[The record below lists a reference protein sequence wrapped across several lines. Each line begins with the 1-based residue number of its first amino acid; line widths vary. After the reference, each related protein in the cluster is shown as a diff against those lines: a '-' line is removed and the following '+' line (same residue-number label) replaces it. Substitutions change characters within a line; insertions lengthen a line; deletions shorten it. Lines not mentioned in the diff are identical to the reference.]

1 LHSIYIIYIRI
12 RVDFP
17 ALPGSQSGLGGS
29 ALKPEANG
37 NTLQSSL
44 NSNLSLLSQDS
55 QLLHNTSTHSFSGIA
70 AVGGASS
77 GNSSGTAISRTV
89 GTSASLN
96 FTTTSASGGGSST
109 QVNVN
114 ASTSAPSPHPPA
126 MQNLYQ
132 GQHIMGGGLG
142 DLSSSSAAGS
152 TAAPISAVLSKEGR
166 FGLAGLLDIIRV
178 TDKDSTA
185 LALGSDLT
193 TYGLNLTSTDCLYAS
208 FTSPFNEQPSPVE
221 PHFQT
226 PQCYMLQPT
235 SLKAE
240 HLTKFQIETLFYMFY
255 NMPKDLMQAFAAQE
269 LYRREWRFHAEL
281 KLWLKVR
288 PPELM
293 QSHPNVQFVFFETST
308 WEVRPM
314 TTVYR
319 GNIGAGL
326 VSEEEVRVKIL
337 AQGVAGSGQQSFLG
351 NT

>member
-1 LHSIYIIYIRI
+1 M
-12 RVDFP
+12 
-17 ALPGSQSGLGGS
+17 
-29 ALKPEANG
+29 
-37 NTLQSSL
+37 
-44 NSNLSLLSQDS
+44 NSNLSILSQDS
-55 QLLHNTSTHSFSGIA
+55 QLLHNSTINTFSGVA
-70 AVGGASS
+70 AVGGAS

-89 GTSASLN
+89 GTSASVSLN
-96 FTTTSASGGGSST
+96 FANSGSSAASSAQASAST
-109 QVNVN
+109 Q
-114 ASTSAPSPHPPA
+114 SQPA

-142 DLSSSSAAGS
+142 DLSSSSSAIASG
-152 TAAPISAVLSKEGR
+152 TGAPVSAVLSKEGR
-166 FGLAGLLDIIRV
+166 FGLAGLLDIIRI

-226 PQCYMLQPT
+226 PQCYLLQPT

-288 PPELM
+288 PPEM
-293 QSHPNVQFVFFETST
+293 VQTHPTVQFVFFDIST

-337 AQGVAGSGQQSFLG
+337 PQGLAGPQSGSGSGQGQSSFLG

>member
-1 LHSIYIIYIRI
+1 MYI
-12 RVDFP
+12 DFP
-17 ALPGSQSGLGGS
+17 ALPGSQSGLGGQ
-29 ALKPEANG
+29 ALKPEATG
-37 NTLQSSL
+37 STSL

-55 QLLHNTSTHSFSGIA
+55 QLLHNSSTHTFSGVA
-70 AVGGASS
+70 AVGGAS

-89 GTSASLN
+89 GTSASASASLN
-96 FTTTSASGGGSST
+96 FTSVGANASGSAQATAST
-109 QVNVN
+109 QSLQPV
-114 ASTSAPSPHPPA
+114 

-142 DLSSSSAAGS
+142 DLSSSSAASGS

-208 FTSPFNEQPSPVE
+208 FTSPFNEQPSTVE

-255 NMPKDLMQAFAAQE
+255 NMPKDLMQAFSAQE

-293 QSHPNVQFVFFETST
+293 QSHPNVQFVFFDTST

-337 AQGVAGSGQQSFLG
+337 PQGLAGHPGPPSAAGGSGQPSFLG